1 MTKIIFIFLILKE
14 LSFGYINIYPTF
26 FYEKI
31 SDKGVFKKF
40 ILTNKNNES
49 VRYRLYLEDNFLDDG
64 IKVEIYPKS
73 VTLKPLEK
81 KEIKVRLKSD
91 NKNLNKEFSKK
102 LIIKEI
108 ELPNQNKK
116 IMTILKLKLSGFI
129 GELSSKLSF
138 IDETIDFIKIKN
150 IGDRTGIYDVFNLSN
165 EYVDT
170 IILKKDEE
178 KKVKK
183 EYKEFNYKE
192 KFERANR

>member
-40 ILTNKNNES
+40 ILTNKSNES
-49 VRYRLYLEDNFLDDG
+49 VRYRLYLEENFLDDG

-73 VTLKPLEK
+73 ITLKPLEK

-116 IMTILKLKLSGFI
+116 IMTILKLKLSGFV

-138 IDETIDFIKIKN
+138 IDETADFIKIKN
-150 IGDRTGIYDVFNLSN
+150 IGNRTGMYDVFNLSN

-183 EYKEFNYKE
+183 EYRKFNYKE
-192 KFERANR
+192 KFERADR

>member
-1 MTKIIFIFLILKE
+1 MTKIIFIFLILKK

-40 ILTNKNNES
+40 ILTNKSNES
-49 VRYRLYLEDNFLDDG
+49 VRYRLYLEENFLDDG

-73 VTLKPLEK
+73 ITLKPLEK

-116 IMTILKLKLSGFI
+116 IMTILKLKLSGFV

-138 IDETIDFIKIKN
+138 IDETADFIKIKN
-150 IGDRTGIYDVFNLSN
+150 IGNRTGMYDVFNLSN
-165 EYVDT
+165 EYVNT

-183 EYKEFNYKE
+183 EYRKFNYKE
-192 KFERANR
+192 KFERADR